1 MFSEEK
7 MDRNESFFGWRKV
20 ERVVYIS
27 RVTML
32 MCDKL
37 IDFVGLF
44 VRASVDEVN
53 TRCG

>member
-20 ERVVYIS
+20 EGVVYIS